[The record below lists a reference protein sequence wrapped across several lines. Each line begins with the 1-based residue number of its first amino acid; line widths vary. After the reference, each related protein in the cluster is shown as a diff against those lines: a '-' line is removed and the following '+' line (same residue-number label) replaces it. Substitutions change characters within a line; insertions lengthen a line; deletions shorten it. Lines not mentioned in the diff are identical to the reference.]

1 MKRVPLLL
9 VGAGTVA
16 GFAGVFGLHTR
27 PAGLVTSGTQAHA
40 GNLGS
45 STPATNSGST
55 PATSPGAPSA
65 GGPTRSAV
73 GPTVQF
79 GYGVL
84 DVKVTVSGTRI
95 TDISVPAL
103 QVIDPTSQQICDQ
116 VIPMLRSEVL
126 SAQSATI
133 DGISGATYT
142 SVSYAQSLQS
152 ALDKLHI
159 KR

>member
-27 PAGLVTSGTQAHA
+27 PAGLATSGTQARA
-40 GNLGS
+40 GNS
-45 STPATNSGST
+45 ASNPATNSSRT
-55 PATSPGAPSA
+55 PVTMPGAPSA
-65 GGPTRSAV
+65 EGPTRSAV
-73 GPTVQF
+73 GAAVQF

-84 DVKVTVSGTRI
+84 DVQVTVSGTRI
-95 TDISVPAL
+95 TDVSVPAL

-116 VIPMLRSEVL
+116 VLPMLRSEVL

-133 DGISGATYT
+133 DGVSGATYT
-142 SVSYAQSLQS
+142 SASYAQSLQS

-159 KR
+159 K